1 MAIWQFK
8 TQLIPEQRVREHYG
22 RIPVTIPVD
31 DTDNVQWWDGIPLPK
46 GFEAEITAMLPVT
59 ESWSSSSHM
68 WGDHKNDTDFAWVMY
83 TDESLTT
90 VEAIEFRFHAAE
102 ISSAYVTQA
111 CEFAAR
117 HGCLFVDNRSR
128 RVMMP
133 TVASLMD
140 GLKKSAARKF
150 VDDPVTTLTNLPPIV
165 VPDDLTQE
173 PSRFRRL
180 LSWFVGMVR
189 ANGR

>member
-8 TQLIPEQRVREHYG
+8 TQLIPRQRVVERYG
-22 RIPVTIPVD
+22 RIPVD
-31 DTDNVQWWDGIPLPK
+31 DTDDVQWRDRIQLPQ
-46 GFEAEITAMLPVT
+46 GFEAEIAAMLPVT
-59 ESWSSSSHM
+59 DSWSSSCRM

-90 VEAIEFRFHAAE
+90 VEAIEFRFWTVK
-102 ISSAYVTQA
+102 ISSPYITQA

-133 TVASLMD
+133 TVASLTN
-140 GLKKSAARKF
+140 GLRKSTARKF
-150 VDDPVTTLTNLPPIV
+150 VEDPVTTLTNLPPIV
-165 VPDDLTQE
+165 IPDD
-173 PSRFRRL
+173 
-180 LSWFVGMVR
+180 
-189 ANGR
+189 